1 MYTGRRLTAMR
12 VPFNNVHGEERL
24 TAMRVPFNNVYGE
37 ETYSNES
44 TI

>member
-1 MYTGRRLTAMR
+1 MR